1 MDNKAKTPKKERR
14 DADREEKKKKAAA
27 KKKLPAASLKK
38 DKAPPKKTAGKS
50 VLKKPLIP
58 QSVAKRKSD
67 DKASSQKKA
76 TQKTKS
82 SPPKKAEP
90 KKSDRTEGKGKK
102 IKPTARKTHQRK
114 AKKQSKRELNTVSP
128 SEDSKRTNLETIVEA
143 SVKKLLPL
151 ANEQRMRLTDENVND
166 VVNDALLEDVTPEE
180 IEGILSRVQS
190 QLRNSGVEIVP
201 QDELDRIKKN
211 DAQEADN
218 VDLDDPVRMYMKQ
231 MGKTPLLSKEQE
243 VKICARIESAE
254 IKQRRAIYRMG
265 FVGKEHVFLA
275 EKLMDEPPKER
286 FDRVVID
293 KKVSNRDKHLKSLRR
308 HVKKVLEQDQLTDG
322 KYAAWQNAKSE
333 KSKAKLKAEF
343 EEADKALQK
352 MFAKFHYKQ
361 TFLEDIMFAKQQD
374 KQQDKQQERD
384 RWEKDKDKV
393 KEVER
398 WLAKQLGRKPWKQE
412 IAEAI
417 DSQVRDVKQQ
427 IILPERGRTLR
438 EIEEAI
444 RSRAKDILQQ
454 IPKQLRQKPWGRE
467 IVKKLRNLVEYDR
480 QISKWGRKPQE
491 IEKKIRNSEKD
502 VQQQIVKRLV
512 RRLQEILERIRK
524 LVKYIHEQISR
535 KLPRMKKILE
545 KIGGLVNMIW
555 SQISQKQEQR
565 HQWQEFEA
573 TIDSQIKYILQQI
586 SDVQQYISKFD
597 REPSDEEIADKMGV
611 SEELI
616 TKTKPRVRDLRNED
630 LEDMMSSKIDML
642 MDGQIFNIY
651 KKLLDSVDEIEELL
665 GMGRK
670 MSPPQKTYA
679 ESIRE
684 SIRRIRKLLLH
695 DAEKQE
701 NLDDILQKIPGKID
715 RGLKHPLLDPEEQ
728 KFMEKFRKCFEERKK
743 LLSKEKEYQKVLEKF
758 RKCLRERKKRSVK
771 EKGNQKALEEVLEKV
786 QECLE
791 ERKKSKEKEDRKA
804 LEFLEEYKKLFLVN
818 LSIKLPKEGDEIR
831 KTLENPIKEYK
842 RLSSELSSKEGELQ
856 QALEEFIKEYKR
868 LSPELSPK
876 EREIRK
882 TLENPTKSLEEFL
895 KCFECFVKQIEEQ
908 ICENYKTLELLEIDL
923 RLRDLHNSAPS
934 PKEKEDQKSLE
945 NIQGGVEQYEKRSI
959 AQSIQ
964 GFQDLLSAKIQTN
977 PQKER
982 AEMEKQQIEL
992 WESYVRMPYDDY
1004 IRSYAYL
1011 VEYLGKAKKAKDE
1024 MVSANLRLVISI
1036 AKKYTNRGLS
1046 FLDLIQEGNMGLMKG
1061 VEKFE
1066 YRRGYKFSTY
1076 ATWWIRQAITRSVAD
1091 QARTIRIP
1099 VHMIEIINKLMR
1111 VQKQLLQDFGREPTA
1126 EELADEM
1133 NIPEERVHAVLKMAQ
1148 QPISLESPVGDT
1160 GDANFGD
1167 FIKDE
1172 KAKDPSDETSQ
1183 RLLREQMEKVLN
1195 SLTERERKILR
1206 LRFGLQDGYARTLEE
1221 VGKQFKVTRERIRQ
1235 IEAKA
1240 LRKLRHPTRS
1250 RQLEGFLESSA
1261 DIALGK
1267 KDVKPERFRIG

>member
-1 MDNKAKTPKKERR
+1 MTNKAKTPKKEKR
-14 DADREEKKKKAAA
+14 DADKEAK
-27 KKKLPAASLKK
+27 KKKLPAASVQKEK
-38 DKAPPKKTAGKS
+38 NKAAARKTA
-50 VLKKPLIP
+50 
-58 QSVAKRKSD
+58 RKSAPRNLSAPLALAKGKPD
-67 DKASSQKKA
+67 GKTDPRKKS
-76 TQKTKS
+76 TKTKS
-82 SPPKKAEP
+82 SPTKKAEP
-90 KKSDRTEGKGKK
+90 KKSNRTEDKDKK
-102 IKPTARKTHQRK
+102 IKPTKEKLTARKRK
-114 AKKQSKRELNTVSP
+114 SKKQSKRKLTPNAVS
-128 SEDSKRTNLETIVEA
+128 SLDDRNRIDLETIVEA
-143 SVKKLLPL
+143 SVKKLFPI
-151 ANEQRMRLTDENVND
+151 AQEQQMRLTDEDVND
-166 VVNDALLEDVTPEE
+166 VVNDALLEGVTPED
-180 IEGILSRVQS
+180 IEEILSSVQS
-190 QLRNSGVEIVP
+190 RLRNSSIEIVP

-211 DAQEADN
+211 DDEEADN

-231 MGKTPLLSKEQE
+231 MGKTPLLGKEQE

-254 IKQRRAIYRMG
+254 IKQRRIIYRIG

-293 KKVSNRDKHLKSLRR
+293 KKVDSRDKHLKSLRK

-322 KYAAWQNAKSE
+322 KYASWQNAKSE
-333 KSKAKLKAEF
+333 KNKAKRNAEF

-361 TFLEDIMFAKQQD
+361 TFLEDMMFAKQQD
-374 KQQDKQQERD
+374 KQKEKDK
-384 RWEKDKDKV
+384 WEKDKDKV
-393 KEVER
+393 KEIEQR
-398 WLAKQLGRKPWKQE
+398 LAKQLGRKPWKQE
-412 IAEAI
+412 IAEAVNN
-417 DSQVRDVKQQ
+417 QVKDVKRQV
-427 IILPERGRTLR
+427 ILPERGRKLQ
-438 EIEEAI
+438 EIEETI
-444 RSRAKDILQQ
+444 HSQAKDILRQ
-454 IPKQLRQKPWGRE
+454 IPKPLSQKPWGRE
-467 IVKKLRNLVEYDR
+467 IVENLGNLVKYDR
-480 QISKWGRKPQE
+480 QIAKWGRNPQE
-491 IEKKIRNSEKD
+491 IEQKIRRSKEEA
-502 VQQQIVKRLV
+502 QQRIVKRLV
-512 RRLQEILERIRK
+512 RRQQEILEKIRK

-535 KLPRMKKILE
+535 KLPWMESILE
-545 KIGGLVNMIW
+545 KIDNLVNMVWI
-555 SQISQKQEQR
+555 QFSQKQEQK
-565 HQWQEFEA
+565 HQGQEIEE
-573 TIDSQIKYILQQI
+573 TIDNQVKFIQQQI
-586 SDVQQYISKFD
+586 SDIQQYISKFD
-597 REPSDEEIADKMGV
+597 RESSDEEIADKIGV

-630 LEDMMSSKIDML
+630 LEDMMFSKIDML

-651 KKLLDSVDEIEELL
+651 KKLLDKVDEIEELS
-665 GMGRK
+665 GMGRR
-670 MSPPQKTYA
+670 MPPPQKTYA

-701 NLDDILQKIPGKID
+701 KLDDILQKIPEKIAKT
-715 RGLKHPLLDPEEQ
+715 LKHPFLHPGEQ
-728 KFMEKFRKCFEERKK
+728 KFIEKFRECLEERKK
-743 LLSKEKEYQKVLEKF
+743 LLSKEKEHQKILEKF
-758 RKCLRERKKRSVK
+758 R
-771 EKGNQKALEEVLEKV
+771 
-786 QECLE
+786 ECLE
-791 ERKKSKEKEDRKA
+791 ERKKRSTKEKDRQKSLEEVSKKIKKCLEEGGKSKEEGDRKV
-804 LEFLEEYKKLFLVN
+804 LEFLEEYKKLFLVT
-818 LSIKLPKEGDEIR
+818 LSIKLPREGNEIR

-842 RLSSELSSKEGELQ
+842 KLSSELLSKEEELQ
-856 QALEEFIKEYKR
+856 KALEGFVEGYETM
-868 LSPELSPK
+868 SPESPPR

-882 TLENPTKSLEEFL
+882 ALENPQKSLEEFL
-895 KCFECFVKQIEEQ
+895 KRFDCLMKQIEEQ

-923 RLRDLHNSAPS
+923 RLRDLHNSDLSAKQRES
-934 PKEKEDQKSLE
+934 QKELGK
-945 NIQGGVEQYEKRSI
+945 IQGRFEEYKTRSI

-964 GFQDLLSAKIQTN
+964 GFRDLLDADLPTGL
-977 PQKER
+977 QKER
-982 AEMEKQQIEL
+982 VEMEKQQIEL
-992 WESYVRMPYDDY
+992 LESYVRMPYDEY
-1004 IRSYAYL
+1004 IKSYAYL

-1133 NIPEERVHAVLKMAQ
+1133 GIPEERVNAVLKMAQ
-1148 QPISLESPVGDT
+1148 QPISLESPVGDS

-1172 KAKDPSDETSQ
+1172 KAKDPSDEASQ
-1183 RLLREQMEKVLN
+1183 RLLKEQMEKVLN
-1195 SLTERERKILR
+1195 SLTAREKKILR

-1261 DIALGK
+1261 DVALKK
-1267 KDVKPERFRIG
+1267 KDAKPDRFRNI

>member
-1 MDNKAKTPKKERR
+1 MAKKAKSPKKEKR
-14 DADREEKKKKAAA
+14 DADKEEKKKKAAA
-27 KKKLPAASLKK
+27 EKKLPAASSEK
-38 DKAPPKKTAGKS
+38 DKAAPKKAAGKS
-50 VLKKPLIP
+50 LPKKPFIP
-58 QSVAKRKSD
+58 QS
-67 DKASSQKKA
+67 A
-76 TQKTKS
+76 TKG
-82 SPPKKAEP
+82 KAEGKTDSQRKEESRSP
-90 KKSDRTEGKGKK
+90 KKSDRTEGEDKK
-102 IKPTARKTHQRK
+102 IKPAKEKPAARKRK
-114 AKKQSKRELNTVSP
+114 AKKQSKRKSAPNAVSP
-128 SEDSKRTNLETIVEA
+128 PDDRKRIDLGTIVEA

-151 ANEQRMRLTDENVND
+151 AREQQMRLTDEDVND
-166 VVNDALLEDVTPEE
+166 VVNDALPEGVTPEN
-180 IEGILSRVQS
+180 IEGILSSVQS
-190 QLRNSGVEIVP
+190 QLRGLGAEIVP
-201 QDELDRIKKN
+201 QDELERIKKN
-211 DAQEADN
+211 DAEETDN

-254 IKQRRAIYRMG
+254 IQQQRAIYRMG

-293 KKVSNRDKHLKSLRR
+293 KKVNSRDKHLKSLRK

-322 KYAAWQNAKSE
+322 KYAAWQNAKSQ
-333 KSKAKLKAEF
+333 KSKAKLRDEF

-352 MFAKFHYKQ
+352 MFAKFYYKQ
-361 TFLEDIMFAKQQD
+361 TFLEDMMFAKQQD
-374 KQQDKQQERD
+374 RQQEKD
-384 RWEKDKDKV
+384 KWEKDKGKV

-398 WLAKQLGRKPWKQE
+398 RLAKQLGRKPWKQE
-412 IAEAI
+412 IAKAI
-417 DSQVRDVKQQ
+417 DTQVRNVKQQ
-427 IILPERGRTLR
+427 IILPERGRKLR
-438 EIEEAI
+438 EIEETVRI
-444 RSRAKDILQQ
+444 QAKDILRQ
-454 IPKQLRQKPWGRE
+454 IPKQLRSKPWGRE
-467 IVKKLRNLVEYDR
+467 IVENLRKLTEYDR
-480 QISKWGRKPQE
+480 RISKWGRKPQE
-491 IEKKIRNSEKD
+491 IEAKIRRSEKN
-502 VQQQIVKRLV
+502 VQQRIIKRLV
-512 RRLQEILERIRK
+512 RRLQEIIERIRK
-524 LVKYIHEQISR
+524 LAKHIQERDSR
-535 KLPRMKKILE
+535 KLPWMKRIME
-545 KIGGLVNMIW
+545 KIGDLVNRVW
-555 SQISQKQEQR
+555 SQFTQKQDQE
-565 HQWQEFEA
+565 HQGQEVEEA
-573 TIDSQIKYILQQI
+573 VDHQVKHILHQT
-586 SDVQQYISKFD
+586 SDVQQYISKLD

-665 GMGRK
+665 GMGGRTP
-670 MSPPQKTYA
+670 PPQKTYA

-701 NLDDILQKIPGKID
+701 KFDDILQKIPGKIEKALQYPFL
-715 RGLKHPLLDPEEQ
+715 RLDEQ
-728 KFMEKFRKCFEERKK
+728 KFMEKFRECLEEREE
-743 LLSKEKEYQKVLEKF
+743 LLSKKKERQKVLEKF
-758 RKCLRERKKRSVK
+758 RKCLEERKKRSAKGK
-771 EKGNQKALEEVLEKV
+771 EDRKVLEEVLEKV
-786 QECLE
+786 RECLE
-791 ERKKSKEKEDRKA
+791 GCGKSKEKDGQRA
-804 LEFLEEYKKLFLVN
+804 LEFLEEYKNLFLEK
-818 LSIKLPKEGDEIR
+818 LSIRLPKEGDEIR
-831 KTLENPIKEYK
+831 KTLENPIKEHK
-842 RLSSELSSKEGELQ
+842 RLSSELSSKERRLR
-856 QALEEFIKEYKR
+856 QALEEFIKECER
-868 LSPELSPK
+868 LPLELSSK
-876 EREIRK
+876 EKEIRK
-882 TLENPTKSLEEFL
+882 ALENPSKSLEEFL
-895 KCFECFVKQIEEQ
+895 KRLECLIKQIEEQ

-923 RLRDLHNSAPS
+923 RLRDLHNSVPPS
-934 PKEKEDQKSLE
+934 KEKEFQKSLK
-945 NIQGGVEQYEKRSI
+945 NIQGGIEIEQCEQRSI
-959 AQSIQ
+959 IARSIQ
-964 GFQDLLSAKIQTN
+964 GFQDLLSANLRGN

-992 WESYVRMPYDDY
+992 LESYVRMPYDDY

-1011 VEYLGKAKKAKDE
+1011 VECLGKAKKAKDE

-1111 VQKQLLQDFGREPTA
+1111 VQKQLLQDLGREPTA

-1133 NIPEERVHAVLKMAQ
+1133 NLPEERVHAVLKMAQ

-1183 RLLREQMEKVLN
+1183 RLLKEQLGKVLN

-1261 DIALGK
+1261 EVALEK
-1267 KDVKPERFRIG
+1267 KDVEPNRFRSS

>member
-1 MDNKAKTPKKERR
+1 MANKAKTPKKE
-14 DADREEKKKKAAA
+14 
-27 KKKLPAASLKK
+27 K
-38 DKAPPKKTAGKS
+38 DKAPEKKTAGESAPRKLSARQSLAKS
-50 VLKKPLIP
+50 
-58 QSVAKRKSD
+58 KSD
-67 DKASSQKKA
+67 GKTASPEKAA
-76 TQKTKS
+76 KTKS
-82 SPPKKAEP
+82 SPLKKAEP
-90 KKSDRTEGKGKK
+90 KKADRTEGKDKK
-102 IKPTARKTHQRK
+102 IKPIKEKPTARKRK
-114 AKKQSKRELNTVSP
+114 TKKQSKRKLTPNTAP
-128 SEDSKRTNLETIVEA
+128 PPDERNRIDLETIVEA
-143 SVKKLLPL
+143 SVKKLLPI
-151 ANEQRMRLTDENVND
+151 AKEQQMRLTDEDVND
-166 VVNDALLEDVTPEE
+166 VVNDALLEGVTPED
-180 IEGILSRVQS
+180 IEEILSSVQS
-190 QLRNSGVEIVP
+190 RLRNSGIDIVS

-211 DAQEADN
+211 DAEEADN

-254 IKQRRAIYRMG
+254 IKQRRIIYRMG

-293 KKVSNRDKHLKSLRR
+293 KKVSSRDKHLKSLRK

-333 KSKAKLKAEF
+333 KSKTQKNTEF
-343 EEADKALQK
+343 EEANKALQK
-352 MFAKFHYKQ
+352 MFAKFYYKQ
-361 TFLEDIMFAKQQD
+361 TFLEDMMFAKQQD
-374 KQQDKQQERD
+374 KQQEKDK
-384 RWEKDKDKV
+384 WEKDKDKV
-393 KEVER
+393 KEIEQR
-398 WLAKQLGRKPWKQE
+398 LAKQLGRKPWKQE
-412 IAEAI
+412 IAEAVNN
-417 DSQVRDVKQQ
+417 QVKDVKRQ
-427 IILPERGRTLR
+427 IILPERGRKLH
-438 EIEEAI
+438 EIEGI
-444 RSRAKDILQQ
+444 IHSQAKDILQQ

-467 IVKKLRNLVEYDR
+467 MVKNLDDLVKYDR
-480 QISKWGRKPQE
+480 QIAKWGRNPQE
-491 IEKKIRNSEKD
+491 IEQKIRRSKEEI
-502 VQQQIVKRLV
+502 QQRIVKRLV
-512 RRLQEILERIRK
+512 RRLQEILEKIRK
-524 LVKYIHEQISR
+524 LVKCIHESR
-535 KLPRMKKILE
+535 KLPWMKNILE
-545 KIGGLVNMIW
+545 KIGNLVNRVW
-555 SQISQKQEQR
+555 SQFSQKQEQK
-565 HQWQEFEA
+565 HQGQEIEETTDDQVKF
-573 TIDSQIKYILQQI
+573 ILQQI

-597 REPSDEEIADKMGV
+597 REPSDEDLADKIGV

-651 KKLLDSVDEIEELL
+651 KKLLDSVDEIEELS
-665 GMGRK
+665 GMVRQ
-670 MSPPQKTYA
+670 MPPPQKTYA

-701 NLDDILQKIPGKID
+701 KLDDILQKIPGKIT
-715 RGLKHPLLDPEEQ
+715 RVLKHPFLHPGEQ
-728 KFMEKFRKCFEERKK
+728 KFIEKFGECLEERKK

-758 RKCLRERKKRSVK
+758 RECLEECKKRSSK
-771 EKGNQKALEEVLEKV
+771 EKERQKALEEVLEKV

-791 ERKKSKEKEDRKA
+791 ERKKSKEKEDRKV
-804 LEFLEEYKKLFLVN
+804 LEFLEGYKKLFLLK

-831 KTLENPIKEYK
+831 KTLENPVKEYK
-842 RLSSELSSKEGELQ
+842 KLSSELSSKEEELQ
-856 QALEEFIKEYKR
+856 KALEEFIKECKR
-868 LSPELSPK
+868 LSPESSLK

-882 TLENPTKSLEEFL
+882 ALENPPKSLEEFL
-895 KCFECFVKQIEEQ
+895 KRFECLMKQIEGQ
-908 ICENYKTLELLEIDL
+908 IGENYKTLELLEIDL
-923 RLRDLHNSAPS
+923 RLRDLHNSDLSAKQRES
-934 PKEKEDQKSLE
+934 QKALEKIPGSLE
-945 NIQGGVEQYEKRSI
+945 EYTKRSI

-964 GFQDLLSAKIQTN
+964 GFRDLLATN
-977 PQKER
+977 LPTSSQKER
-982 AEMEKQQIEL
+982 VEMEKQQIEL
-992 WESYVRMPYDDY
+992 LESYVRMPYDDY
-1004 IRSYAYL
+1004 IKSYACL
-1011 VEYLGKAKKAKDE
+1011 VECLGKAKKAKDE

-1133 NIPEERVHAVLKMAQ
+1133 SISEERVNAVLKMAQ
-1148 QPISLESPVGDT
+1148 QPISLESPVGES

-1183 RLLREQMEKVLN
+1183 RLLKEQMEKVLD

-1250 RQLEGFLESSA
+1250 RQLEGFLESSE
-1261 DIALGK
+1261 DLALKK
-1267 KDVKPERFRIG
+1267 KDAKLDRFRSS

>member
-1 MDNKAKTPKKERR
+1 MANKAKTPKKEKG
-14 DADREEKKKKAAA
+14 DAEKEEKKKRSAA
-27 KKKLPAASLKK
+27 KKKLSDASSEKEKNKVPA
-38 DKAPPKKTAGKS
+38 KKTAGKS
-50 VLKKPLIP
+50 APRKPSTP
-58 QSVAKRKSD
+58 QALAKRKSD
-67 DKASSQKKA
+67 GKTASPQKAA
-76 TQKTKS
+76 KTKS
-82 SPPKKAEP
+82 SPPKKAN
-90 KKSDRTEGKGKK
+90 RTEGKDKK
-102 IKPTARKTHQRK
+102 IKPAKEKPTARKRK
-114 AKKQSKRELNTVSP
+114 TKKQSKRKLTPNTAP
-128 SEDSKRTNLETIVEA
+128 PPDERNRIDLETIVEA
-143 SVKKLLPL
+143 SVKKLFPI
-151 ANEQRMRLTDENVND
+151 AKEQQMRLTDEDVND
-166 VVNDALLEDVTPEE
+166 VVNDALLEGVTPED
-180 IEGILSRVQS
+180 IEETLSSVQS
-190 QLRNSGVEIVP
+190 RLRNSGVDIVS

-211 DAQEADN
+211 DAEEADN

-254 IKQRRAIYRMG
+254 IKQRRIIYRMG

-293 KKVSNRDKHLKSLRR
+293 KKVGSRDKHLKSLRK

-322 KYAAWQNAKSE
+322 KYATWQNAKPG
-333 KSKAKLKAEF
+333 KNKDKQNTEF
-343 EEADKALQK
+343 EESDKALQK
-352 MFAKFHYKQ
+352 MFAKFYYKQ
-361 TFLEDIMFAKQQD
+361 TFLEDMMFAKQQD
-374 KQQDKQQERD
+374 KQQEKDK
-384 RWEKDKDKV
+384 WEKDKNKV
-393 KEVER
+393 KEIEQR
-398 WLAKQLGRKPWKQE
+398 LAKQLGRKPWKQE
-412 IAEAI
+412 IAEAVNN
-417 DSQVRDVKQQ
+417 QVKDVKRQ
-427 IILPERGRTLR
+427 IILPGRGRKLH
-438 EIEEAI
+438 EIEEI
-444 RSRAKDILQQ
+444 IHSQAKDILQQ

-467 IVKKLRNLVEYDR
+467 MVKNLRNLVEYDR
-480 QISKWGRKPQE
+480 QISRWGRKPQE

-502 VQQQIVKRLV
+502 VQQQIVKKLV

-524 LVKYIHEQISR
+524 LVKYLHEQVSR
-535 KLPRMKKILE
+535 KLPRMKNILE
-545 KIGGLVNMIW
+545 KIDNLVNRVW
-555 SQISQKQEQR
+555 SQFSQKQEQK
-565 HQWQEFEA
+565 HQGQEIEE
-573 TIDSQIKYILQQI
+573 TIDNRVKLILQQI

-597 REPSDEEIADKMGV
+597 REPSDDEIADKMGV

-616 TKTKPRVRDLRNED
+616 TKTKPRVCDLRNED

-651 KKLLDSVDEIEELL
+651 KKLLDSIDEIEELS
-665 GMGRK
+665 GMVRQ
-670 MSPPQKTYA
+670 MPPPPKTYA

-701 NLDDILQKIPGKID
+701 KLDDILQKIPGRIA
-715 RGLKHPLLDPEEQ
+715 RVLKHPFLHPGEQ
-728 KFMEKFRKCFEERKK
+728 KFIEKFGECLEERKK

-758 RKCLRERKKRSVK
+758 RECLEERKKRSSK

-804 LEFLEEYKKLFLVN
+804 LEFLEEYKKLFLVKS
-818 LSIKLPKEGDEIR
+818 SIKLPKEGDEIR

-842 RLSSELSSKEGELQ
+842 KLSSELSSKEEELQ
-856 QALEEFIKEYKR
+856 KALEGFIKEYKR

-895 KCFECFVKQIEEQ
+895 KRFECLIKQTEEQ
-908 ICENYKTLELLEIDL
+908 ICENYKMLELLEIDL
-923 RLRDLHNSAPS
+923 RLRELHNSAPS
-934 PKEKEDQKSLE
+934 PKEKETQKSLE

-964 GFQDLLSAKIQTN
+964 GFRDLLAAELPASS
-977 PQKER
+977 QKER
-982 AEMEKQQIEL
+982 VEMEKQQIEL
-992 WESYVRMPYDDY
+992 LESYVRMPYDDY
-1004 IRSYAYL
+1004 IKSYACL
-1011 VEYLGKAKKAKDE
+1011 VECLGKAKKAKDE

-1133 NIPEERVHAVLKMAQ
+1133 GISEERVSAVLKMAQ
-1148 QPISLESPVGDT
+1148 QPISLESPVGES

-1183 RLLREQMEKVLN
+1183 RLLKEQMEKVLD

-1250 RQLEGFLESSA
+1250 RQLEGFLESSE
-1261 DIALGK
+1261 DLALKK
-1267 KDVKPERFRIG
+1267 KDTKLDRFRSS

>member
-1 MDNKAKTPKKERR
+1 MANKAKTPKKERR
-14 DADREEKKKKAAA
+14 DANKEEK
-27 KKKLPAASLKK
+27 KKKLPAASLEK
-38 DKAPPKKTAGKS
+38 DKASPKKKKTARKS
-50 VLKKPLIP
+50 VLKKPRLS
-58 QSVAKRKSD
+58 QSSAKRKSD
-67 DKASSQKKA
+67 DKTASQKKA
-76 TQKTKS
+76 AKKTKS
-82 SPPKKAEP
+82 RSSKKAEP
-90 KKSDRTEGKGKK
+90 KKSDRTEGKSKK
-102 IKPTARKTHQRK
+102 INPAKEPLPARKTRKRK
-114 AKKQSKRELNTVSP
+114 AKKQSKRESTPNAVSAP
-128 SEDSKRTNLETIVEA
+128 DVRKRINLETIVED

-151 ANEQRMRLTDENVND
+151 AKEQQMRLTNEDVND
-166 VVNDALLEDVTPEE
+166 GVNDALPEGVTPED
-180 IEGILSRVQS
+180 IEGILSRAQS
-190 QLRNSGVEIVP
+190 QLRNSGVEIVS
-201 QDELDRIKKN
+201 QDELNRIKKN
-211 DAQEADN
+211 DAEEADN

-254 IKQRRAIYRMG
+254 IKQRRIIYRIG

-275 EKLMDEPPKER
+275 RKLMDEPPKER

-293 KKVSNRDKHLKSLRR
+293 KKVNNRDKHLKSLRR
-308 HVKKVLEQDQLTDG
+308 HVKKVEEQDQLTYG

-333 KSKAKLKAEF
+333 KSQAKLKAEF
-343 EEADKALQK
+343 EEADKVLQK
-352 MFAKFHYKQ
+352 MFAKFYYKQ
-361 TFLEDIMFAKQQD
+361 TFLEDMMFAKQQD
-374 KQQDKQQERD
+374 KQQEKDK
-384 RWEKDKDKV
+384 WEKDKYKV
-393 KEVER
+393 KEVEQ
-398 WLAKQLGRKPWKQE
+398 WLAKQLGRKPWKHE

-417 DSQVRDVKQQ
+417 ESQAKNANQQ
-427 IILPERGRTLR
+427 IILPERGRKLR

-444 RSRAKDILQQ
+444 HSQAKDIRRQLA
-454 IPKQLRQKPWGRE
+454 KQRRLKPWAQE
-467 IVKKLRNLVEYDR
+467 IVKNLGNLVKYDR
-480 QISKWGRKPQE
+480 QISKWERNPQE
-491 IEKKIRNSEKD
+491 IEEKIRRSKKD
-502 VQQQIVKRLV
+502 VQQRIIKKLV
-512 RRLQEILERIRK
+512 RRLQDVIERIRK
-524 LVKYIHEQISR
+524 LVKHIQEHLSR
-535 KLPRMKKILE
+535 KLPWMKKIVE
-545 KIGGLVNMIW
+545 KIGNLVNMVW
-555 SQISQKQEQR
+555 GQFSQKQEQKQR
-565 HQWQEFEA
+565 GQEIEE
-573 TIDSQIKYILQQI
+573 TIDNQVKYILQQVA
-586 SDVQQYISKFD
+586 DVQQGISKFD
-597 REPSDEEIADKMGV
+597 REPSDEEIADKIGV

-665 GMGRK
+665 GMGGQ
-670 MSPPQKTYA
+670 MPPPQKTCA

-701 NLDDILQKIPGKID
+701 KLDDILQKIPGKIA
-715 RGLKHPLLDPEEQ
+715 RALKHPLLHPEEQ
-728 KFMEKFRKCFEERKK
+728 KFVEKFRECLEERKK

-758 RKCLRERKKRSVK
+758 RKRLRERKKRSAK
-771 EKGNQKALEEVLEKV
+771 EKGDQKALEEVLEKI
-786 QECLE
+786 QECLGE
-791 ERKKSKEKEDRKA
+791 HKKSKEKEERKA
-804 LEFLEEYKKLFLVN
+804 LEFFEEYKKLFLVR
-818 LSIKLPKEGDEIR
+818 LSIRLPKEGDEIR

-842 RLSSELSSKEGELQ
+842 RLSSELSSKERELQ
-856 QALEEFIKEYKR
+856 KALEEFVKECKR
-868 LSPELSPK
+868 RSPEWSPK

-882 TLENPTKSLEEFL
+882 ALENPQKSLEEFL
-895 KCFECFVKQIEEQ
+895 KRFDCLIKQIEEQ

-923 RLRDLHNSAPS
+923 RLRDLHNSAPA
-934 PKEKEDQKSLE
+934 PKEKESQKSLAK
-945 NIQGGVEQYEKRSI
+945 IQGGIEQYEKRSI

-964 GFQDLLSAKIQTN
+964 EFQDLLSAKIQTN

-992 WESYVRMPYDDY
+992 LESYVRMPYDEY

-1011 VEYLGKAKKAKDE
+1011 VECLGKAKKAKDE

-1183 RLLREQMEKVLN
+1183 RLLKEQMEKVLN
-1195 SLTERERKILR
+1195 SLTEREKKILR

-1250 RQLEGFLESSA
+1250 RQLEGFLESSV
-1261 DIALGK
+1261 DVALEK
-1267 KDVKPERFRIG
+1267 KDAQPKRFRSS

>member
-1 MDNKAKTPKKERR
+1 MANKVKTPKKEKG
-14 DADREEKKKKAAA
+14 DAGKKEKKRMAAA
-27 KKKLPAASLKK
+27 KKKLPDASSKK
-38 DKAPPKKTAGKS
+38 DKAPEKKTAGKS
-50 VLKKPLIP
+50 AP
-58 QSVAKRKSD
+58 QALAKRKSAG
-67 DKASSQKKA
+67 KTSPQKKV
-76 TQKTKS
+76 TKTKS

-90 KKSDRTEGKGKK
+90 KKSDRTEGKDKK
-102 IKPTARKTHQRK
+102 IKPAKERPTARKRK
-114 AKKQSKRELNTVSP
+114 AKKQSKRKFTPNTVP
-128 SEDSKRTNLETIVEA
+128 PHDDRNRIDLETIVEE
-143 SVKKLLPL
+143 SVKKLFPL
-151 ANEQRMRLTDENVND
+151 AKEQQMRLTDEDVND
-166 VVNDALLEDVTPEE
+166 VVNDALLEGVTPED
-180 IEGILSRVQS
+180 IEEILSSVQS
-190 QLRNSGVEIVP
+190 RLRNSSIEIVT
-201 QDELDRIKKN
+201 QEELDRIKKN
-211 DAQEADN
+211 DAEEADN

-254 IKQRRAIYRMG
+254 IKQRRIIYRIG
-265 FVGKEHVFLA
+265 FVGKEHVLLA
-275 EKLMDEPPKER
+275 EKLMKEPPQER

-293 KKVSNRDKHLKSLRR
+293 KKVTSRDKHLKSLRK

-322 KYAAWQNAKSE
+322 KYAAWQNAKSKE
-333 KSKAKLKAEF
+333 GKAKLNAEF

-352 MFAKFHYKQ
+352 MFAKFYYKQ

-374 KQQDKQQERD
+374 KQQEKDK
-384 RWEKDKDKV
+384 WEKDKDKV
-393 KEVER
+393 KEVEQR
-398 WLAKQLGRKPWKQE
+398 LAKQLGRKPWKQE

-417 DSQVRDVKQQ
+417 NNQVKDVKRK
-427 IILPERGRTLR
+427 IILPERGRKLR
-438 EIEEAI
+438 EIEEI
-444 RSRAKDILQQ
+444 IHSQAKDILQQ
-454 IPKQLRQKPWGRE
+454 IPKKQLKQKPWGRE
-467 IVKKLRNLVEYDR
+467 IVENLGNLVEYDR
-480 QISKWGRKPQE
+480 QISKWGRNPQKIAE
-491 IEKKIRNSEKD
+491 KIRNSEKD
-502 VQQQIVKRLV
+502 VQQQIVKKLV

-524 LVKYIHEQISR
+524 LVKYIHEQMSR
-535 KLPRMKKILE
+535 KLPRMKNILE
-545 KIGGLVNMIW
+545 KISNLVNMVW
-555 SQISQKQEQR
+555 SQFSQKQEQK
-565 HQWQEFEA
+565 HQGQEIEE
-573 TIDSQIKYILQQI
+573 TIDNQIKFILQQI

-597 REPSDEEIADKMGV
+597 REPSDEEIADKIGV

-630 LEDMMSSKIDML
+630 LGDMMSSKIDML

-651 KKLLDSVDEIEELL
+651 KKLLDSVDEIEELS
-665 GMGRK
+665 GMGRQ
-670 MSPPQKTYA
+670 MSPPQKTHA

-701 NLDDILQKIPGKID
+701 KLDDVLQKIPGKIA
-715 RGLKHPLLDPEEQ
+715 RALKHPLLSPGEQ
-728 KFMEKFRKCFEERKK
+728 EFIKKFMECLEERKK
-743 LLSKEKEYQKVLEKF
+743 LLSKEKGYQKVLEKF
-758 RKCLRERKKRSVK
+758 R
-771 EKGNQKALEEVLEKV
+771 
-786 QECLE
+786 ECLE
-791 ERKKSKEKEDRKA
+791 ECKKRSSKEEKRRKVLEEVSEEIQKCLEEREKSKEKGDRKV
-804 LEFLEEYKKLFLVN
+804 LEFLEEYKKLFLAK
-818 LSIKLPKEGDEIR
+818 LSIRSPKEGDEIR
-831 KTLENPIKEYK
+831 KTIENPIKECK
-842 RLSSELSSKEGELQ
+842 KLSSELSSKEEELQ
-856 QALEEFIKEYKR
+856 KALEGFIKECKK
-868 LSPELSPK
+868 LPPESSPK

-882 TLENPTKSLEEFL
+882 ALENPSKSLEEFL
-895 KCFECFVKQIEEQ
+895 KRFECLMKQIEEQ

-923 RLRDLHNSAPS
+923 RLRDLHNSDLSA
-934 PKEKEDQKSLE
+934 KQREDQKALE
-945 NIQGGVEQYEKRSI
+945 KIQGGLEEYKERSI

-964 GFQDLLSAKIQTN
+964 GFHDLLATDLSTSS
-977 PQKER
+977 QKER
-982 AEMEKQQIEL
+982 VEMEKQQIEL
-992 WESYVRMPYDDY
+992 LESYVRMPYDEY
-1004 IRSYAYL
+1004 IKSYACL
-1011 VEYLGKAKKAKDE
+1011 VECLGKAKKAKDE

-1133 NIPEERVHAVLKMAQ
+1133 GLPEERVNAVLKMAQ
-1148 QPISLESPVGDT
+1148 QPISLESPVGES

-1261 DIALGK
+1261 DVALKK
-1267 KDVKPERFRIG
+1267 KDVEPGRFRIS